1 MLAYYVEWHLRKAW
15 ASLLFDDQYPGSH
28 QQDSPVLPALRSKN
42 ALAKAATKTLPDGSP
57 VHSFQTLLSEL
68 SMIVENDAWVPEI
81 PQIPPFSL
89 TTKPNQTQAKAFKL
103 LGLGMGD
110 RKKK

>member
-1 MLAYYVEWHLRKAW
+1 MFKWHLRKAW
-15 ASLLFDDQYPGSH
+15 ASLLSGDQYPGSH
-28 QQDSPVLPALRSKN
+28 QGGSPVLPALRSYS
-42 ALAKAATKTLPDGSP
+42 ALNKAATKKLDDGSP
-57 VHSFQTLLSEL
+57 VHKFLRPFSLKL

-103 LGLGMGD
+103 LGLNVGD
-110 RKKK
+110 RKKR